1 MRIELTLPPWQ
12 AVGYHYIMD
21 AKIKSK
27 VDVTGIEPVT
37 CCISDNRSKPTEL
50 YVIKLEAKTKFTK

>member
-1 MRIELTLPPWQ
+1 
-12 AVGYHYIMD
+12 MD
-21 AKIKSK
+21 ANLKSK

-50 YVIKLEAKTKFTK
+50 YVIKLGLVFVTSIGKLLGET